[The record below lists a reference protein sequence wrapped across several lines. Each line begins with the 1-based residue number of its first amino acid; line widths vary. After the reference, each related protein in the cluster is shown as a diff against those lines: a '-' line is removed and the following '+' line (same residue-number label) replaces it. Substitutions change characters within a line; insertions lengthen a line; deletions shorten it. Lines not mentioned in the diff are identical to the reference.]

1 MTVWRRRS
9 QVGSHAVRGPWTTGL
24 AAIGFVLLCLPVA
37 AVFYLSL
44 HEDVSYPGSP
54 WTVRP
59 YQKLFGDPDLIHAL
73 TVSSVIGAVSAMLTV
88 TVGMCAALVAWRGP
102 RSIARIILGAMA
114 VLLVIP
120 DLVLGIGLL
129 MWFGQLNLGNGPHA
143 IVLAHATASMALVVM
158 TLISRLR
165 IFDLDLLDA
174 ARDLGARPYQVFRWV
189 IWPLLLP
196 GMTGSLLLALTYSFD
211 DFILGFLLGSPSIDS
226 ATLPVTLYDMTRFHP
241 RSEIFA
247 LGMLMMTPALIW
259 VFWRFLT
266 VDSAPGVDA

>member
-1 MTVWRRRS
+1 MTVRSRRS
-9 QVGSHAVRGPWTTGL
+9 RVGPHPVRGPWTTIL
-24 AAIGFVLLCLPVA
+24 AAIGFVLLSLPVA

-54 WTVRP
+54 WTTQP
-59 YQKLFGDPDLIHAL
+59 YRKLFSDPDLMHAL
-73 TVSSVIGAVSAMLTV
+73 TVSGVIGGGSAILTV

-102 RSIARIILGAMA
+102 RPIARIILGAMA

-129 MWFGQLNLGNGPHA
+129 MWFGQINLGTGPHA

-189 IWPLLLP
+189 ILPLLLP

-211 DFILGFLLGSPSIDS
+211 DFILAFLLGNPSIDS

-259 VFWRFLT
+259 VFWRFFPD
-266 VDSAPGVDA
+266 DSESSV